1 MSGQV
6 LALCK
11 QLYQAALTSKEQ
23 CERLVPTA
31 FNAALLEA
39 LQHVML
45 QAVQLR
51 EVRLMVVPA

>member
-1 MSGQV
+1 
-6 LALCK
+6 
-11 QLYQAALTSKEQ
+11 
-23 CERLVPTA
+23 
-31 FNAALLEA
+31 LLEA